1 MPLARAVRTKSR
13 CMKSSID
20 ERVSRMLR
28 AIGKAASVM
37 PGMMKCCQLP
47 LPEIGSHFRCT
58 PKNRISRMPS
68 QKLGIDW
75 PASASTVTAY
85 VDRRVRPRG
94 GEHAERDGDHERE
107 HEGESRKLDASP
119 AASR

>member
-1 MPLARAVRTKSR
+1 ME
-13 CMKSSID
+13 
-20 ERVSRMLR
+20 ERVRRMFR

-37 PGMMKCCQLP
+37 PGMTRCCQVP

-75 PASASTVTAY
+75 PTSAMTVAT
-85 VDRRVRPRG
+85 
-94 GEHAERDGDHERE
+94 
-107 HEGESRKLDASP
+107 
-119 AASR
+119 